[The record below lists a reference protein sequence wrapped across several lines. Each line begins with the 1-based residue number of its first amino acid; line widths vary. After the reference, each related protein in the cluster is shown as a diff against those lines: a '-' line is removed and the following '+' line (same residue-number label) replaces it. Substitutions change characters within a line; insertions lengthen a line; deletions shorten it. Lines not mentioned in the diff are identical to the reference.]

1 MNYVIIGNGIAGVC
15 AAESIRQFDPEG
27 SITIIGDE
35 TELPYY
41 RPMISLVL
49 EGTVSSQKLPV
60 RDQNFY
66 DELNIQPLLG
76 ERVTGI
82 DVADKSL
89 TVGNGKQIH
98 YDRLLIASGAD
109 PRPVKAEG
117 VRLKNIFYMRTEA
130 HVHQIVKALP
140 SANRVLVLGGGLVGF
155 KAAYAL
161 LRRGLKV
168 TLVEILGFPLPLH
181 VDEQAGNLVFDE
193 LVAHGLEVKLGTE
206 VVGFSGNGHV
216 KAASLS
222 DGTEIPCDMA
232 VVGIGALPALSF
244 VPRDKVQVDLGILV
258 NKYMQT
264 NVPQIYA
271 AGDVAELVD
280 IARNGPWINAIWPE
294 AVNQGRLAGMNMAG
308 REVAY
313 PGSLG
318 RNTIRLFNMDIM
330 AGGLV
335 NPPSDRLHDIV
346 TSFDQREKT
355 YRKLVFR
362 NDTLVGMV
370 MVNKIEQGGVLLSLV
385 RNRTPVMIPKE
396 NLLDRSFNFK
406 QLLSHRARIMS

>member
-15 AAESIRQFDPEG
+15 AAESIRRFDPEG
-27 SITIIGDE
+27 DMTIIGDE
-35 TELPYY
+35 TELTYY

-49 EGTVSSQKLPV
+49 EGTISPQKLPV
-60 RDQNFY
+60 RDQKFY

-82 DVADKSL
+82 DAENKSL
-89 TVGNGKQIH
+89 TVGNGKPIH

-109 PRPVKAEG
+109 PRPVNVAGLK
-117 VRLKNIFYMRTEA
+117 LKNIFYMRNET

-140 SANRVLVLGGGLVGF
+140 SVNRVLVLGVGLVGF

-161 LRRGLKV
+161 LRRGIRV
-168 TLVEILGFPLPLH
+168 TMVEILGFPPPLH
-181 VDEQAGNLVFDE
+181 VDEKAGNLILDE
-193 LVAHGLEVKLGTE
+193 LLAHGLEVKLETE
-206 VVGFSGNGHV
+206 VVGFTGNSRV
-216 KAASLS
+216 KTASLS

-232 VVGIGALPALSF
+232 IVGIGVLPALSF
-244 VPRDKVQVDLGILV
+244 VPRDKIQVDLGILV
-258 NKYMQT
+258 NNYMQT
-264 NVPQIYA
+264 NIPQIYA

-280 IARNGPWINAIWPE
+280 IARNTPWVNAIWPE
-294 AVNQGRLAGMNMAG
+294 AVNQGRIAGMNMAG

-318 RNTIRLFNMDIM
+318 RNTIRVFNMDIM

-335 NPPSDRLHDIV
+335 NPPSDRSYDVI
-346 TSFDQREKT
+346 TSVDKRDKT

-362 NDTLVGMV
+362 NEKLVGLV

-385 RNRTPVMIPKE
+385 RNKTPIMIPKE

-406 QLLSHRARIMS
+406 QLMPPIAHNIA